1 MCSIFSWSW
10 LNSTRYSRTYHSDC
24 CNCMNRSKYNYE
36 KTLKYA
42 YKYNRVNQ
50 RSDSNRMSVTLR
62 MICLHLYLVSKWQK
76 FLMSMFLINLFLAFF
91 IGYIAWQFIGADI
104 AFRDW
109 LLAISWFTS
118 FPLLS
123 ILEKQWSVLIEKYLW
138 INKK

>member
-1 MCSIFSWSW
+1 MPINTIEWIKEAIVTGWVWLFGWS
-10 LNSTRYSRTYHSDC
+10 
-24 CNCMNRSKYNYE
+24 
-36 KTLKYA
+36 A
-42 YKYNRVNQ
+42 YY
-50 RSDSNRMSVTLR
+50 
-62 MICLHLYLVSKWQK
+62 LYLVSKWQK

-123 ILEKQWSVLIEKYLW
+123 ILEKQWSVLIERYFWL
-138 INKK
+138 NKE